1 MKTTL
6 KGCVVEKCIR
16 ISALF
21 SAFERI
27 FDKDYYFGGETH
39 DFWELVCVVEGA
51 IRVTAGEDIFMLEEG
66 QAVLHSPMEF
76 HSFWSEKGTM
86 PHIIVVTFAA
96 DVMPA
101 LKERRFRLLEGEIEM
116 RCGLLSESERIFG
129 FEQEILVHQ
138 INAGREADAHLFVS
152 GIENII
158 LSACSRRG
166 EGFTVIES
174 AGAGNYRAIV
184 RVLEEHMT
192 ERLSLQEV
200 SQLCSMS
207 ESTIKKTFS
216 RYAGIGMVEYFN
228 QMKMRQ
234 AARLLEEGK
243 SVGQAAEAV
252 GFHDQN
258 YFSTVFKRI
267 VGMSPR
273 AYLALRR

>member
-116 RCGLLSESERIFG
+116 LCGLLSESERIFR

-166 EGFTVIES
+166 RGLY
-174 AGAGNYRAIV
+174 G
-184 RVLEEHMT
+184 
-192 ERLSLQEV
+192 
-200 SQLCSMS
+200 
-207 ESTIKKTFS
+207 
-216 RYAGIGMVEYFN
+216 
-228 QMKMRQ
+228 
-234 AARLLEEGK
+234 
-243 SVGQAAEAV
+243 
-252 GFHDQN
+252 D
-258 YFSTVFKRI
+258 
-267 VGMSPR
+267 
-273 AYLALRR
+273 